1 MPVQPSRG
9 FCKIKFFNALA
20 LAFSIAG
27 ICPALLTAQ
36 NVGESM
42 VAADSGVQAPIFNDN
57 LPDRATADDRDRLRD
72 LYSGSEL
79 DRYSKE
85 PENNIPEFDRS
96 TETQPPE
103 TLDRLPNRGENRQEF
118 PIPNPLPR
126 NLPPLPEPAPPAPL
140 PEPEQLLPPAVGT
153 PAQPAELSNV
163 PGTIKVDRFEIFG
176 SNVFSKQLLDAGL
189 KDFVG
194 RPLTFAQLLQAR
206 SALSQLHI
214 SKGYHIWSADWAT
227 NAHRLSCEDISAKRQ
242 ARKYKCSRD

>member
-1 MPVQPSRG
+1 MTVQPSRG

-57 LPDRATADDRDRLRD
+57 LPDQATADDRDRLRD

-103 TLDRLPNRGENRQEF
+103 TLDQLPNRGENRQEF

-126 NLPPLPEPAPPAPL
+126 NLPPSEPASPAPL
-140 PEPEQLLPPAVGT
+140 PEARRFPAS
-153 PAQPAELSNV
+153 AQPAELPNI
-163 PGTIKVDRFEIFG
+163 PGTIKVDRFEV
-176 SNVFSKQLLDAGL
+176 SWQHRLYKQELDATL

-194 RPLTFAQLLQAR
+194 SPLTFAQLLQAR
-206 SALSQLHI
+206 SAVSQLYI
-214 SKGYHIWSADWAT
+214 SKGYHIWSADGPK
-227 NAHRLSCEDISAKRQ
+227 RSQLSCEDISAKRQ

>member
-1 MPVQPSRG
+1 MTVQPSRG

-36 NVGESM
+36 SVGESM

-85 PENNIPEFDRS
+85 SENNIPEFGRS

-118 PIPNPLPR
+118 AIGNPRQR
-126 NLPPLPEPAPPAPL
+126 NLPPLREPALPEPL
-140 PEPEQLLPPAVGT
+140 PEAEQLLPPAVGA
-153 PAQPAELSNV
+153 PAQPAELPNI
-163 PGTIKVDRFEIFG
+163 PGTLTY
-176 SNVFSKQLLDAGL
+176 S
-189 KDFVG
+189 
-194 RPLTFAQLLQAR
+194 RPLKQR
-206 SALSQLHI
+206 
-214 SKGYHIWSADWAT
+214 
-227 NAHRLSCEDISAKRQ
+227 
-242 ARKYKCSRD
+242 